1 MKFLRDITEFIFLE
15 DLPEKADLIIVPG
28 NTWPQPARRAAAL
41 YHEGMAPYIVVS
53 GRYSKGQ
60 QTFAGAA
67 CEGDRYKGAYMTEAD
82 FLTDVLI
89 REGVP
94 ETAVLQERKAE
105 FTLENA
111 RYIRRLLEEKKMTV
125 KKALICCQAFHAR
138 RCRMYF
144 EYVFQDTDV
153 EFLMCPAV
161 TQGISRCSWMESQ
174 KGLDTVL
181 GELRRCGEQFAWMCG
196 HQDRNGVPVP
206 ERNVHQN
213 LLENHQ

>member
-1 MKFLRDITEFIFLE
+1 MLLKRFLRDITEFIFLE

-111 RYIRRLLEEKKMTV
+111 RYIRKLLEEKKMTV

-213 LLENHQ
+213 L

>member
-53 GRYSKGQ
+53 GRYSEGQ

-213 LLENHQ
+213 L

>member
-111 RYIRRLLEEKKMTV
+111 RYIRRLLEEKMMTV

-213 LLENHQ
+213 L

>member
-111 RYIRRLLEEKKMTV
+111 RYIRKLLEEKKMTV

-138 RCRMYF
+138 RYRMYF

-213 LLENHQ
+213 L

>member
-1 MKFLRDITEFIFLE
+1 ME

-213 LLENHQ
+213 L

>member
-67 CEGDRYKGAYMTEAD
+67 YEGDRYKGAYMTEAD

-111 RYIRRLLEEKKMTV
+111 RYIRKLLEEKKMTV

-213 LLENHQ
+213 L

>member
-60 QTFAGAA
+60 QMFAGAA

-213 LLENHQ
+213 L

>member
-1 MKFLRDITEFIFLE
+1 MKSLRDITEFIFLE

-213 LLENHQ
+213 L

>member
-111 RYIRRLLEEKKMTV
+111 RYIRRLLEEKKMAV

-206 ERNVHQN
+206 ERNLHQN
-213 LLENHQ
+213 L

>member
-111 RYIRRLLEEKKMTV
+111 RYIRKLLEEKKMTV

-144 EYVFQDTDV
+144 EYVFQDREI

-161 TQGISRCSWMESQ
+161 TQGISRDNWAESK
-174 KGLDTVL
+174 KGLETVL
-181 GELRRCGEQFAWMCG
+181 GELRRCGEQFSWML
-196 HQDRNGVPVP
+196 Q
-206 ERNVHQN
+206 
-213 LLENHQ
+213 

>member
-41 YHEGMAPYIVVS
+41 YREGMAPYIVVS

-213 LLENHQ
+213 L

>member
-53 GRYSKGQ
+53 GRYSKGK

-111 RYIRRLLEEKKMTV
+111 RYIRKLLEEKKMTV

-213 LLENHQ
+213 L

>member
-111 RYIRRLLEEKKMTV
+111 RYIRKLLEEKKMTV

-206 ERNVHQN
+206 ERHVHQN
-213 LLENHQ
+213 L

>member
-82 FLTDVLI
+82 FLTDVLK

-111 RYIRRLLEEKKMTV
+111 RYIRKLLEEKKMTV

-213 LLENHQ
+213 L

>member
-111 RYIRRLLEEKKMTV
+111 RYIRKLLEEKKMTV

-196 HQDRNGVPVP
+196 HQDRNGVLVP

-213 LLENHQ
+213 L

>member
-111 RYIRRLLEEKKMTV
+111 RYIRKLLEEKKMTV

-161 TQGISRCSWMESQ
+161 TRGISRCSWMESQ

-213 LLENHQ
+213 L

>member
-67 CEGDRYKGAYMTEAD
+67 CEGDRYKAAYMTEAD

-111 RYIRRLLEEKKMTV
+111 RYIRKLLEEKKMTV

-213 LLENHQ
+213 L

>member
-206 ERNVHQN
+206 ERNVHRN
-213 LLENHQ
+213 L

>member
-111 RYIRRLLEEKKMTV
+111 RYIRKLLEEKKMTV

-174 KGLDTVL
+174 KGLDKVL

-213 LLENHQ
+213 L

>member
-111 RYIRRLLEEKKMTV
+111 RYIRKLLEEKKMTV

-144 EYVFQDTDV
+144 EYIFQDTDV

-174 KGLDTVL
+174 KGMDTVL

-213 LLENHQ
+213 L

>member
-15 DLPEKADLIIVPG
+15 DLPKQADIIIVPG

-111 RYIRRLLEEKKMTV
+111 RYIRKLLEEKKMTV

-144 EYVFQDTDV
+144 EYVFQDREI

-161 TQGISRCSWMESQ
+161 TQGIGRDNWTESK
-174 KGLDTVL
+174 KGLETVL
-181 GELRRCGEQFAWMCG
+181 GELRRCGEQFSWML
-196 HQDRNGVPVP
+196 Q
-206 ERNVHQN
+206 
-213 LLENHQ
+213 

>member
-1 MKFLRDITEFIFLE
+1 MKFLRDITEFIFLV

-111 RYIRRLLEEKKMTV
+111 RYIRKLLEEKKMTV

-213 LLENHQ
+213 L

>member
-53 GRYSKGQ
+53 GRYSKVQ

-213 LLENHQ
+213 L

>member
-41 YHEGMAPYIVVS
+41 YHEGMAHYIVVS

-213 LLENHQ
+213 L

>member
-28 NTWPQPARRAAAL
+28 NTGPQPARRAAAL

-111 RYIRRLLEEKKMTV
+111 RYIRKLLEEKKMTV

-213 LLENHQ
+213 L

>member
-1 MKFLRDITEFIFLE
+1 MKFLRDITEFIYLE

-111 RYIRRLLEEKKMTV
+111 RYIRKLLEEKKMTV

-213 LLENHQ
+213 L

>member
-181 GELRRCGEQFAWMCG
+181 GELSRCGEQFAWMCG

-213 LLENHQ
+213 L

>member
-15 DLPEKADLIIVPG
+15 ELPEKADLIIVPG

-206 ERNVHQN
+206 ERNVHRN
-213 LLENHQ
+213 L

>member
-15 DLPEKADLIIVPG
+15 DLPEKADLIIVPR

-213 LLENHQ
+213 L

>member
-15 DLPEKADLIIVPG
+15 DLPKKADIIIGPG

-153 EFLMCPAV
+153 EFLICPAV

-213 LLENHQ
+213 L

>member
-67 CEGDRYKGAYMTEAD
+67 CEGDRYKGAYMTEED

-111 RYIRRLLEEKKMTV
+111 RYIRKLLEEKKMTV

-213 LLENHQ
+213 L

>member
-82 FLTDVLI
+82 LLTDVLI

-111 RYIRRLLEEKKMTV
+111 RYIRKLLEEKKMTV

-213 LLENHQ
+213 L